1 MEVERRCLS
10 MFKFI
15 EKHLYSQVLAVLVI
29 SFLGFNL
36 LFLLTALFSL
46 VLYQFGFSMGLGRML
61 SLVLNAGIL
70 YYFLRTQFADYLK
83 ASLLSVFMMNVYV
96 NLGILFYLVEAW
108 MLLIG
113 ILVMTVLLMLFL
125 WVKKVPIIYLLTVLY
140 TGFLS
145 LYIMI
150 AGVEI

>member
-1 MEVERRCLS
+1 

-15 EKHLYSQVLAVLVI
+15 EKHLFSQVLAILVL

-36 LFLLTALFSL
+36 LFILTALFSL
-46 VLYQFGFSMGLGRML
+46 ILYQFGFNMGLGRML
-61 SLVLNAGIL
+61 SLVLNAGML
-70 YYFLRTQFADYLK
+70 YYFLKTKFADYLK

-108 MLLIG
+108 ILLVG
-113 ILVMTVLLMLFL
+113 IFVITALLMFFL
-125 WVKKVPIIYLLTVLY
+125 WVRKVPIIYLLTVLY
-140 TGFLS
+140 TGLLS

>member
-1 MEVERRCLS
+1 

-15 EKHLYSQVLAVLVI
+15 EKHLLSQVLAILVL
-29 SFLGFNL
+29 SFLGFNI
-36 LFLLTALFSL
+36 LFILTAIISL
-46 VLYQFGFSMGLGRML
+46 IFYQFGFNMGLGRML
-61 SLVLNAGIL
+61 SLILNAGIL
-70 YYFLRTQFADYLK
+70 YYFLKTKFADYLK
-83 ASLLSVFMMNVYV
+83 ASFLSVFMMNVYV

-108 MLLIG
+108 MLIIG

-125 WVKKVPIIYLLTVLY
+125 WVRKVPIIYLLTVLY
-140 TGFLS
+140 TGLLS